1 MTGVWTVGEV
11 RAAEEAL
18 MARLPEGL
26 LMRRAATGLA
36 RRCAGMLGRVY
47 GARVAL
53 LVGAGNNGG
62 DTLYAGAGLAGRG
75 ARVDALLLAPDRAH
89 AGGLAAFRAA
99 GGRVHPVAA
108 DDDAAAALISAA
120 DLVVDGVVGI
130 GGSGGLRPPAAGL
143 AGVAAEYR
151 VPTVAVDVPSGVDA
165 DTGAVAGAAVRADV
179 TVTFGC
185 LKPGLV
191 VMPGAEHAGLVEVVD
206 IGLLPY
212 LPEASTRQLTAAD
225 VAALLPLPGPRDD
238 KYTRGV
244 VGVAAG
250 SDRYPGAALLCV
262 GGARHGAA
270 GMVRYAGG
278 AADRVVAAYPDV
290 VVTGGSPARAGR
302 VQAWAVGSGL
312 GGGPEAEQAVAE
324 VLAADVPVVLD
335 ADGITIA
342 AGHRDWLDRS
352 APTVVTPHDR
362 EFARL
367 AGEVGDDRLAAAR
380 RAAADLDVVV
390 LLKGATTVVAAP
402 DGTAYVNPLGTDWLA
417 TAGSGD
423 VLTGIIGS
431 LLAGGVEPPLAAAA
445 AAFLHELTG
454 VLASDGG
461 PLAAADLVTALP
473 AAVRRVLT

>member
-1 MTGVWTVGEV
+1 VRGVWTVGEV
-11 RAAEEAL
+11 RTAEEAL

-36 RRCAGMLGRVY
+36 RRCAAMLDRVY

-62 DTLYAGAGLAGRG
+62 DTLYAGATLAGRG

-99 GGRVHPVAA
+99 GGRAHVEP
-108 DDDAAAALISAA
+108 DPALVTAA
-120 DLVVDGVVGI
+120 DLLVDGVVGI
-130 GGSGGLRPPAAGL
+130 GGKGALRPPAAGL
-143 AGVAAEYR
+143 AAAAAAHR

-165 DTGAVAGAAVRADV
+165 GSGAVAGAAVRADV

-191 VMPGAEHAGLVEVVD
+191 VMPGAEYAGLVEVVD
-206 IGLLPY
+206 IGLLPD
-212 LPEASTRQLTAAD
+212 LPPPTTRQLTVAD
-225 VAALLPLPGPRDD
+225 VAAALPVPGPRSD

-324 VLAADVPVVLD
+324 VLGTGVPVVLD
-335 ADGITIA
+335 ADGITLA
-342 AGHRDWLDRS
+342 AGHREWLRRD

-380 RAAADLDVVV
+380 RAAAELDVVV

-402 DGTAYVNPLGTDWLA
+402 DGTAYVNPIGTDWLA

-423 VLTGIIGS
+423 VLTGIVGS
-431 LLAGGVEPPLAAAA
+431 LLAGGVDAPLAAAA
-445 AAFLHELTG
+445 GAFLHELTG

-461 PLAAADLVTALP
+461 PLAAADLVSALPTAVRTALSS
-473 AAVRRVLT
+473 